1 METPTAPHETTASP
15 DEGGLRAL
23 LEQRDYPAAFQGIV
37 DQFGPKVF
45 RLAYSMTH
53 HRARAEDL
61 AQDALL
67 RVWKALPSY
76 DGRASLSTWIY
87 TIARNVTY
95 TELRRTASR
104 HAFSMDDPDRLIE
117 LEKDPALST
126 ADRAAG
132 LKSDLETL
140 LRRLPQRQRQ
150 VVTLFYLEQKSLE
163 QVGAALDM
171 PIGTVKSLLHRAKA
185 ALAAASELG

>member
-1 METPTAPHETTASP
+1 M
-15 DEGGLRAL
+15 
-23 LEQRDYPAAFQGIV
+23 LEQRNYAAAFEGIV

-95 TELRRTASR
+95 TELRRTSAR
-104 HAFSMDDPDRLIE
+104 HALSMDDPNRQIE
-117 LEKDPALST
+117 LEKDPALAT

-140 LRRLPQRQRQ
+140 LRRLPERQRQ

-163 QVGAALDM
+163 QVGASLDM

-185 ALAAASELG
+185 ALAAASELS